1 MDNQLDFHVPLYSNF
16 LLGMMKAIQ
25 IQHNNEHDDEEFVLG
40 PQCLEATQPL
50 VQLDC
55 FCQLE
60 CHHHCCQLK
69 FYLIGTTSTGD
80 PSNSL
85 T

>member
-40 PQCLEATQPL
+40 PQCLEAKMI
-50 VQLDC
+50 
-55 FCQLE
+55 QLE
-60 CHHHCCQLK
+60 CRHCLLVTLEATTQSVISRQLER
-69 FYLIGTTSTGD
+69 
-80 PSNSL
+80 PSQF
-85 T
+85 